1 MARIRSELACPPSL
15 TFPAAILLFCLLYS
29 LSIKATPSAEST
41 EIDQVSAWLAAR
53 ANRSTV
59 REIIASEYKKRYQ
72 KWKNEYL
79 STSAGREQWERFAL
93 NQHFELT
100 ITVSRQQAHGAKVD
114 FQWDDFGH
122 LIAATIIL
130 GDKLDSG
137 YPSAIN
143 YPITCSLSP
152 GDLPPEVKG
161 KILAATKLSHEFG
174 HLNQVMSMDGR
185 TYQLQNRLMLDYMR
199 VFNGNGFNIH
209 DPSLMVLAEQMG
221 GTPVSISQNREHWAE
236 AGALD
241 YLQERLPKLNKRAKI
256 PSAIKDAIN
265 AYQSTY
271 GDRFQMF

>member
-1 MARIRSELACPPSL
+1 MARIPCELARLPSQILL
-15 TFPAAILLFCLLYS
+15 TAILLFCSLYS
-29 LSIKATPSAEST
+29 LSIAATPSVESAHPN
-41 EIDQVSAWLAAR
+41 EVSAWLAER
-53 ANRSTV
+53 ADRSTV
-59 REIIASEYKKRYQ
+59 REVISSKYQKRYQ

-79 STSAGREQWERFAL
+79 STVVGREQWERFAL

-100 ITVSRQQAHGAKVD
+100 ITVSRQQGHGAKVD

-122 LIAATIIL
+122 LVAATIIL

-152 GDLPPEVKG
+152 GDLPREVKG
-161 KILAATKLSHEFG
+161 NILAATKLSHEFG

-185 TYQLQNRLMLDYMR
+185 MYQLQNRLMLEYMR
-199 VFNGNGFNIH
+199 IFKGNRFDVH
-209 DPSLMVLAEQMG
+209 DPTLLALGRQMG
-221 GTPVSISQNREHWAE
+221 GTPVSISQHREHWAE

-241 YLQERLPKLNKRAKI
+241 YLRERLPKLNKRAKI
-256 PSAIKDAIN
+256 PNAIKEAIN
-265 AYQSTY
+265 AFQSTY

>member
-15 TFPAAILLFCLLYS
+15 TFLAAILLFCLLYS

>member
-1 MARIRSELACPPSL
+1 
-15 TFPAAILLFCLLYS
+15 LYS